1 MNIEQSV
8 ISYKPQSLIS
18 TKRNKLKELKI
29 SKYGK
34 EDDVKK
40 ILALET

>member
-18 TKRNKLKELKI
+18 TKRNKELKI